1 MMRDQTQPGLAFG
14 ATICHLRPHTVRRDL
29 WIVAVECKWRAAG
42 FDARNLRAFRARY
55 PDGDNFVVTDDTV
68 TSYVRDYRG
77 VAVRFV
83 NLPDLIR
90 RVAAGA

>member
-1 MMRDQTQPGLAFG
+1 MA
-14 ATICHLRPHTVRRDL
+14 I
-29 WIVAVECKWRAAG
+29 ECKWRAAG
-42 FDARNLRAFRARY
+42 FDARNVRAFRARY